1 MSVHFR
7 ARGNLAKYSAASRKS
22 LSVNMLLSSSTLPT
36 ALQVWQSGKELGHG
50 DPRHAMLAPLWD
62 MLIPLSSN
70 RSIFFPEILIIRDE
84 LPFPFLPLL

>member
-50 DPRHAMLAPLWD
+50 DARDGCPLVRYAD
-62 MLIPLSSN
+62 SAIIEPKH
-70 RSIFFPEILIIRDE
+70 FFPGDFDNPR
-84 LPFPFLPLL
+84 